1 MIDYDESM
9 GIDVSMYVYVY
20 IYFLYMYACVG
31 MNICMR
37 VCFWILGLKY
47 VWKRP
52 VYLYVLLFVLAWT
65 LTLYSCN

>member
-37 VCFWILGLKY
+37 VCFEY
-47 VWKRP
+47 
-52 VYLYVLLFVLAWT
+52 
-65 LTLYSCN
+65 